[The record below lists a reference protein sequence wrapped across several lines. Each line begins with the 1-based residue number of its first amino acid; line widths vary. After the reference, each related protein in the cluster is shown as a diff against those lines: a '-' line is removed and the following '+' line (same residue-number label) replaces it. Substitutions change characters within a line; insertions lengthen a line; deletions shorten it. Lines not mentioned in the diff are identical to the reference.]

1 MQVKSN
7 IKKSLVSL
15 PIEIADELD
24 DFSVLLQKKKSKI
37 VTEALSMYFDYL
49 DLGIASE
56 RAESYESGK
65 SQGLSSSEMRK
76 ELGL

>member
-24 DFSVLLQKKKSKI
+24 DFALLLHKKKSKI

-49 DLGIASE
+49 DLHIAAD
-56 RAESYESGK
+56 RADAHESGVSK
-65 SQGLSSSEMRK
+65 GLSSSEIRK

>member
-7 IKKSLVSL
+7 VKKSLVSL

-49 DLGIASE
+49 DLHIASE
-56 RAESYESGK
+56 RIESYESGK

>member
-56 RAESYESGK
+56 RVKSYEAGK

>member
-15 PIEIADELD
+15 PIGIADELD
-24 DFSVLLQKKKSKI
+24 DFSILLQKKKSKI

-49 DLGIASE
+49 DLHIASE
-56 RAESYESGK
+56 RVASYESGK
-65 SQGLSSSEMRK
+65 SEGLSSLELRK
-76 ELGL
+76 ELEL

>member
-15 PIEIADELD
+15 PIGIADELD
-24 DFSVLLQKKKSKI
+24 DFSILLQKKKSKI

-49 DLGIASE
+49 DLHIASE
-56 RAESYESGK
+56 RAVSYESGK
-65 SQGLSSSEMRK
+65 SKGLSSSELRK
-76 ELGL
+76 ELEL